1 MPSISRAKETKSI
14 LPGDDMG
21 VVKRTFRNELSD
33 LMCPQLQ
40 SDGTVFDQTK
50 SVSHVSKAHE

>member
-1 MPSISRAKETKSI
+1 
-14 LPGDDMG
+14 MG